1 VHEAILAG
9 QILRSALAQTG
20 RPDAPRMTRLL
31 VKVGEL
37 EAVSPDAL
45 RTAFEDQARG
55 TEAMGAELL
64 VESIP
69 AKLTCEACGNAESL
83 RHKGD
88 ASSCSRCGS
97 ARLRLEGRG
106 WTVSI
111 VGGPQ

>member
-1 VHEAILAG
+1 MHEAILAG

-31 VKVGEL
+31 VKVGDL

-45 RTAFEDQARG
+45 RTAFEDQSRG
-55 TEAMGAELL
+55 TVAMGAELL
-64 VESIP
+64 VESIT
-69 AKLTCEACGNAESL
+69 ATLICEACGNAEPL
-83 RHKGD
+83 RHRGD

-97 ARLRLEGRG
+97 ARLRLESRG